1 MGGCPFDWKSS
12 HFISGNRQKACF
24 GFLPTDDG
32 ISGPKS
38 CYPKVGVGQ
47 KSPNNNFYAPPQ
59 PGRMSLPFSSTLCFA
74 SFGCPF
80 FNLEFEVIH
89 RMRLLLWKTDF
100 PSCLK
105 IEKAGISQSVL
116 SLKIPA
122 YFSDSIK
129 FY

>member
-1 MGGCPFDWKSS
+1 MEILPFYLRESSKSLLCSIALDFFRRAMGVEAETQLAPKLEWDCSL
-12 HFISGNRQKACF
+12 HIAN
-24 GFLPTDDG
+24 FLLR
-32 ISGPKS
+32 I
-38 CYPKVGVGQ
+38 
-47 KSPNNNFYAPPQ
+47 APQQ

-116 SLKIPA
+116 LQKIRLIFLKN
-122 YFSDSIK
+122 
-129 FY
+129 